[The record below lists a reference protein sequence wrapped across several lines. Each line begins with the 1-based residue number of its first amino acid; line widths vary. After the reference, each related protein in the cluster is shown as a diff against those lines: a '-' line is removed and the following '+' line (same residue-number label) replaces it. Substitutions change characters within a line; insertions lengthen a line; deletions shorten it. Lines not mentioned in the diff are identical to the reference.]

1 MIPKIFVELLTL
13 DINHNSRIW
22 YEEDPYYEKV
32 ANDYKLDKGIT
43 SYDILN
49 MFRLSFLFYK
59 RGKE

>member
-13 DINHNSRIW
+13 AINHNSRIW
-22 YEEDPYYEKV
+22 YGEDPNYEKV

-49 MFRLSFLFYK
+49 MFR
-59 RGKE
+59 R